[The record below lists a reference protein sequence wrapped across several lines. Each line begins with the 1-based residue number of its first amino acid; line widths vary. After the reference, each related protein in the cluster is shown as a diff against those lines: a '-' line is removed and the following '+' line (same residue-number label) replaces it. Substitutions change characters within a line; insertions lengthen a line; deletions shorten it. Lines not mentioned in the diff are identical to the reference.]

1 MFLKEFGH
9 SLIDKGYEIVPLKRG
24 KKFPMVSGWQDIRAT
39 HDDVDRWLGNGHSD
53 GGVGVLCRN
62 TIAVDIDCLDAKVNY
77 DLLHWLKMNVGDS
90 VVRIGQKPKCILP
103 FRVEGSFSKIRS
115 AEYADAAGSKHAVE
129 ILADGQQF
137 VAFGIHPSTKEP
149 YRWVGGRSI
158 ADVSHADL
166 PTINKDQAVAF
177 VAYFEKLAEQQIGW
191 ELARVGASQTAA
203 ETDPD
208 DLSWI
213 RSKMEVSE
221 QDVHEML
228 KSIDPDSHHDDWVKI
243 GMALHHHYNGEDIG
257 CDIWDQWSSSGVSY
271 EEGHCARRY
280 STFASGTGKHSVTL
294 ASVKAMEKAVVSVQ
308 VAEERLPRML
318 SEWAFVHVEGSARV
332 LREDLNKDNMVLYKL
347 DDLKK
352 EHMNC
357 RVLSGDEKPKLLNL
371 VDMWLEDPERRT
383 YAAGLTFAP
392 DIETLDRYNLWRGWS
407 VESCE
412 GDVHPW
418 LDFVTDV
425 IADGNATHANY
436 IIGWAAQIIQKPMTK
451 VGVGLVLR
459 GGKGT
464 GKTMFGELLGHLFA
478 AHHMIVSRAEAVT
491 GNFNRHLESTLL
503 LQADEAYW
511 AGAKSSEGALKD
523 LLTNDR
529 IQIERK
535 GVDSYSAPN
544 YTRVLFTSN
553 ENFVVP
559 ASLDERRFAVFDVG
573 QSRQQDSEYFDGLD
587 RWYKSGGA
595 SALIHYLRNF
605 DLSNL
610 NLRLVPQTMALQ
622 DQKLEALNNVN
633 EWLLNCL
640 QSGEMRQA
648 SVGGNVV
655 QFGGVAQKPEIYAIY
670 ASTLRDNKFQQ
681 PMKEQTFWKQL
692 KSYEGM
698 FHSPS
703 QREIAGVRARHIT
716 VNTLAASRFIFDS
729 VNNLKINWSEI
740 DAGAVDDD
748 PFDPA
753 NWDKE

>member
-9 SLIDKGYEIVPLKRG
+9 RLVDQGYEIVPLKKG
-24 KKFPMVSGWQDIRAT
+24 KKFPMVAGWQEIRAT
-39 HDDVDRWLGNGHSD
+39 HADVDSWLSNGHAD

-62 TIAVDIDCLDAKVNY
+62 TIAVDIDCQDAKVNY
-77 DLLHWLKMNVGDS
+77 DLLHWLKTNVGDAA
-90 VVRIGQKPKCILP
+90 VRIGQKPKCILP

-115 AEYADAAGSKHAVE
+115 AEYSDAVGTKHAVE
-129 ILADGQQF
+129 VLADGQQF
-137 VAFGIHPSTKEP
+137 VAFGIHPSTNEP
-149 YRWVGGRSI
+149 YRWVKGISI
-158 ADVSHADL
+158 ADIKQSDL
-166 PTINKDQAVAF
+166 PLITRDQAVAF
-177 VAYFEKLAEQQIGW
+177 VAYFEKLAEQQFGW
-191 ELARVGASQTAA
+191 ELARKGVAA
-203 ETDPD
+203 LTHDPD
-208 DLSWI
+208 DLSMYKPKI
-213 RSKMEVSE
+213 
-221 QDVHEML
+221 EMSDEAL
-228 KSIDPDSHHDDWVKI
+228 RLMLDALDPDAHHDEWVKV
-243 GMALHHHYNGEDIG
+243 GMALHHHFDGAAEG
-257 CDIWDQWSSSGVSY
+257 AQIWDEWSALGSKHKDG
-271 EEGHCARRY
+271 ECERRY

-318 SEWAFVHVEGSARV
+318 REWAFVHVEGSARV

-407 VESCE
+407 VEGRE

-418 LDFVTDV
+418 LDFVTGV
-425 IADGNATHANY
+425 IADGNAVHANY

-464 GKTMFGELLGHLFA
+464 GKTKFGELLGHLFA
-478 AHHMIVSRAEAVT
+478 AHHQIVSRADHVT
-491 GNFNRHLESTLL
+491 GNFNRHLESCLL

-523 LLTNDR
+523 LLTNPK

-544 YTRVLFTSN
+544 YTRILFTSN
-553 ENFVVP
+553 DDFVVP

-573 QSRQQDSEYFDGLD
+573 QSRKQDSAYFARLD
-587 RWYKSGGA
+587 AWYEGGGA

-622 DQKLEALNNVN
+622 DQKLQALNNVN

-655 QFGGVAQKPEIYAIY
+655 QFGGVAQKSEIYAIY

-681 PMKEQTFWKQL
+681 SMKEQTFWKQL

-698 FHSPS
+698 FHSPR
-703 QREIAGVRARHIT
+703 QRELGGVRTRHIT
-716 VNTLAASRFIFDS
+716 VNTLDASRFIFDS

>member
-1 MFLKEFGH
+1 MFLKQFGH

-24 KKFPMVSGWQDIRAT
+24 KKFPMLSGWQDIRAT
-39 HDDVDRWLGNGHSD
+39 HEDVDRWLANGHSD

-62 TIAVDIDCLDAKVNY
+62 TIAVDIDCYDSKINY

-103 FRVEGSFSKIRS
+103 FRVDGSFSKIRS

-137 VAFGIHPSTKEP
+137 VAFGIHPTTQEP
-149 YRWVGGRSI
+149 YRWVKGRSI

-166 PTINKDQAVAF
+166 PTINKDQAEAF
-177 VAYFEKLAEQQIGW
+177 IAYFEKLASEQVGW
-191 ELARVGASQTAA
+191 ELARQGVAA
-203 ETDPD
+203 LTHDPD
-208 DLSWI
+208 DLSMYKPKI
-213 RSKMEVSE
+213 EMSDEALRS
-221 QDVHEML
+221 ML
-228 KSIDPDSHHDDWVKI
+228 DALDPDSHHDEWVKV
-243 GMALHHHYNGEDIG
+243 GMALHHHFDGAPEG
-257 CDIWDQWSSSGVSY
+257 AEIWDEWSALGSKHKDG
-271 EEGHCARRY
+271 ECGRRY
-280 STFASGTGKHSVTL
+280 ETFDSKNGKHSVTL

-318 SEWAFVHVEGSARV
+318 REWAFVHVEGSARV

-371 VDMWLEDPERRT
+371 VDLWLESPERRT

-407 VESCE
+407 VEACE
-412 GDVHPW
+412 GDVAPW
-418 LDFVTDV
+418 LDFVTYV

-553 ENFVVP
+553 ESFVVP

-573 QSRQQDSEYFDGLD
+573 NSRQQDSLYFDGLD
-587 RWYKSGGA
+587 RWYKGGG
-595 SALIHYLRNF
+595 SAALLHYLRNF
-605 DLSNL
+605 DLTNL

-655 QFGGVAQKPEIYAIY
+655 QFGGVAQKSEIYAIY
-670 ASTLRDNKFQQ
+670 ASTLRDNRFQQ
-681 PMKEQTFWKQL
+681 PIKENTFWKQL
-692 KSYEGM
+692 KDYDAL
-698 FHSPS
+698 FHSPV

-716 VNTLAASRFIFDS
+716 VNTLEASRFIFDS
-729 VNNLKINWSEI
+729 VNNLQINWSDI
-740 DAGAVDDD
+740 DAGAIDDD

>member
-1 MFLKEFGH
+1 
-9 SLIDKGYEIVPLKRG
+9 
-24 KKFPMVSGWQDIRAT
+24 
-39 HDDVDRWLGNGHSD
+39 
-53 GGVGVLCRN
+53 
-62 TIAVDIDCLDAKVNY
+62 
-77 DLLHWLKMNVGDS
+77 
-90 VVRIGQKPKCILP
+90 
-103 FRVEGSFSKIRS
+103 
-115 AEYADAAGSKHAVE
+115 
-129 ILADGQQF
+129 
-137 VAFGIHPSTKEP
+137 
-149 YRWVGGRSI
+149 
-158 ADVSHADL
+158 
-166 PTINKDQAVAF
+166 
-177 VAYFEKLAEQQIGW
+177 
-191 ELARVGASQTAA
+191 
-203 ETDPD
+203 
-208 DLSWI
+208 
-213 RSKMEVSE
+213 
-221 QDVHEML
+221 
-228 KSIDPDSHHDDWVKI
+228 
-243 GMALHHHYNGEDIG
+243 
-257 CDIWDQWSSSGVSY
+257 
-271 EEGHCARRY
+271 
-280 STFASGTGKHSVTL
+280 
-294 ASVKAMEKAVVSVQ
+294 
-308 VAEERLPRML
+308 
-318 SEWAFVHVEGSARV
+318 
-332 LREDLNKDNMVLYKL
+332 MVLYKL

-622 DQKLEALNNVN
+622 DQKLMTLDTVDS
-633 EWLLNCL
+633 WILNCL
-640 QSGEMRQA
+640 QNGEIRA
-648 SVGGNVV
+648 SRLGGNVI
-655 QFGGVAQKPEIYAIY
+655 QFGSEAAKAEIYDIY
-670 ASTLRDNKFQQ
+670 ASTLRDNRFQQ
-681 PMKEQTFWKQL
+681 PKKEAEFWKAMRRFDA
-692 KSYEGM
+692 M
-698 FHSPS
+698 FSIGAYRS
-703 QREIAGVRARHIT
+703 VAGHRYRT
-716 VNTLAASRFIFDS
+716 VIVNKLEASRFMFDAI
-729 VNNLKINWSEI
+729 NNLKINWSEI

>member
-137 VAFGIHPSTKEP
+137 VAFGIHPSTNEP

-177 VAYFEKLAEQQIGW
+177 VAYFEKLAEQQFGW
-191 ELARVGASQTAA
+191 ELARKGVAA
-203 ETDPD
+203 LTHDPD
-208 DLSWI
+208 DLSMYKPKI
-213 RSKMEVSE
+213 
-221 QDVHEML
+221 EMSDEAL
-228 KSIDPDSHHDDWVKI
+228 RLMLDALDPDAHHDEWVKV
-243 GMALHHHYNGEDIG
+243 GMALHHHFDGAAEG
-257 CDIWDQWSSSGVSY
+257 AQIWDEWSALGSKHKDG
-271 EEGHCARRY
+271 ECERRY
-280 STFASGTGKHSVTL
+280 STFESGTGKHSVTL

-318 SEWAFVHVEGSARV
+318 REWAFVHVEGSARV

-412 GDVHPW
+412 GDVQPW

-622 DQKLEALNNVN
+622 DQKLMTLDTVDS
-633 EWLLNCL
+633 WILNCL
-640 QSGEMRQA
+640 QNGEIRA
-648 SVGGNVV
+648 SRLGGNVI
-655 QFGGVAQKPEIYAIY
+655 QFGSEAAKAEIYDIY
-670 ASTLRDNKFQQ
+670 ASTLRDNRFQQ
-681 PMKEQTFWKQL
+681 PKKEAEFWKAMRRFDA
-692 KSYEGM
+692 M
-698 FHSPS
+698 FSIGAYRS
-703 QREIAGVRARHIT
+703 VAGHRYRT
-716 VNTLAASRFIFDS
+716 VIVNKLEASRFMFDAI
-729 VNNLKINWSEI
+729 NNLKINWSEI